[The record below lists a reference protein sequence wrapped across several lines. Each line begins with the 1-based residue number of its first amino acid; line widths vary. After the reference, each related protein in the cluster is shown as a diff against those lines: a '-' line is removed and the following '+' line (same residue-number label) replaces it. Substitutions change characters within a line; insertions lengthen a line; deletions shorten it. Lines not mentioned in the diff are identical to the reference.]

1 MKHEG
6 WEAGMRSADLRFGM
20 KDCFGVVGLM
30 LVVVGL
36 ITFLFECLSWLQVG
50 VWNLVS
56 IATVMDH
63 FGVLPVHAIH
73 GEGELERNLESVM
86 HVALDAPFSITMFLI
101 GSLIAIVAD
110 HYMYVR
116 IQTIDRRRAP
126 LLRDG
131 FDDAGH
137 SE

>member
-1 MKHEG
+1 
-6 WEAGMRSADLRFGM
+6 MRSADLRFGM
-20 KDCFGVVGLM
+20 KDCFGVVGLI

-63 FGVLPVHAIH
+63 FGVFPVHTIH
-73 GEGELERNLESVM
+73 GESELERNLDFVM
-86 HVALDAPFSITMFLI
+86 HVALDAPLSITMFLI
-101 GSLIAIVAD
+101 GSVMAIVAD
-110 HYMYVR
+110 HYIWVR
-116 IQTIDRRRAP
+116 LQTIDRRRAP
-126 LLRDG
+126 SLRDE
-131 FDDAGH
+131 FDEAGH